1 MSFKSLKKF
10 LLVMAVDCCTVL
22 SLSVVS
28 DSL

>member
-10 LLVMAVDCCTVL
+10 LLGMAVDCAVL
-22 SLSVVS
+22 CLVSVMS